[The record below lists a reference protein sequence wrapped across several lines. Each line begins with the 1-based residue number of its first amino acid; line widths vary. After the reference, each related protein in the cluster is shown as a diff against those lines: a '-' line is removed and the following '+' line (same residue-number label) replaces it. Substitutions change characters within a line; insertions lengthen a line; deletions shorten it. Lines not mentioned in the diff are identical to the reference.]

1 MDSTFIFKD
10 MLKIRL
16 KLNRN
21 YIGDMFKSQWQ
32 TNGESSDR
40 FIQSLVR
47 NFRLSGGRDAH
58 FADAGHQF

>member
-21 YIGDMFKSQWQ
+21 YIGDMLKANGKPM
-32 TNGESSDR
+32 TNHPNR

-47 NFRLSGGRDAH
+47 NFRLFGGRDAH